1 MPADVLTSW
10 AWVFWLA
17 LILVFL
23 VIEVLSLSFVFLMLA
38 VGSVGGLLAGLLGA
52 QWYVGFLVAAVLSL
66 LLLFFVR
73 PPLLR
78 LTHRGADPARSN
90 IDALLGTSGTVVVAF
105 QEGRGQVK
113 LANGETWTARLT
125 YHQTA
130 HLAGVLLEGDRVQVD
145 SIDGAT
151 AVVSPIPTQPAPV
164 DPPPARGAPRE

>member
-38 VGSVGGLLAGLLGA
+38 VGSLGGLVAGLLGA
-52 QWYVGFLVAAVLSL
+52 QWYVEFLVAAILSL

-90 IDALLGTSGTVVVAF
+90 IDAVLGTAGTVVIAF

-113 LANGETWTARLT
+113 LANGETWTARLLH
-125 YHQTA
+125 HQTDA
-130 HLAGVLLEGDRVQVD
+130 LVEGDRVQVD

-151 AVVSPIPTQPAPV
+151 AVVSPISTQPAPTERS
-164 DPPPARGAPRE
+164 AT